1 MYAYAI
7 PSFVVCGIGGYVSK
21 GPYANTNLL
30 CIVIASLVTHGMVIW
45 MSLLSSEV
53 GWQVKVG

>member
-53 GWQVKVG
+53 GW